1 MYYFQ
6 VLLYTIAFVYAFSL
20 LWGKKKKE
28 FFFIVSGVL
37 LTLFL
42 GLRDIYTGGI
52 DLLRY
57 NSQYESLSYAKTILA
72 AYEMRSGENILFFS
86 FLFICAK
93 LGLTFQGVLIIVAVL
108 SVSASLLLY
117 YRYSNHPLLCIS
129 IFLPTCYIHL
139 FSQLKQT
146 IAVSITIFAYMLL
159 RKNKNLWAYFLL
171 IVAILFHPTAIVM
184 LPIFILCKRRVTSSI
199 LLTLFSGS
207 ILVYLMRM
215 QLGRLLTLAF
225 YDQYLDYWESTGSIT
240 NMAMF
245 FIFFTIFYLITMPKK
260 KVSKEKYLLISTYLY
275 ALIIAMTI
283 FFCSSYSYAFTRVNN
298 YFLVFVPLALSEIND
313 FSFWKKRIG
322 SKLPVHLM
330 NGVVIYIMI
339 NWFFDMVESQYLDMY
354 DFCFNSIYFNF

>member
-1 MYYFQ
+1 MYYFH

-20 LWGKKKKE
+20 LWGKKKKQ
-28 FFFIVSGVL
+28 FFFLVTGVV

-42 GLRDIYTGGI
+42 GFRDIYTGGI

-57 NSQYESLSYAKTILA
+57 YSQYESLSYADSILA
-72 AYEMRSGENILFFS
+72 AYEMRSGENILFFG
-86 FLFICAK
+86 FLFLLAK
-93 LGLTFQGVLIIVAVL
+93 LGLTFQGVLILVAVI

-146 IAVSITIFAYMLL
+146 IAVGITIFAYMLL
-159 RKNKNLWAYFLL
+159 RKNKNFWAYFLL
-171 IVAILFHPTAIVM
+171 TIAILFHPTALVM
-184 LPIFILCKRRVTSSI
+184 IPFFILSKRKVTP
-199 LLTLFSGS
+199 LRLFTLFSGA
-207 ILVYLMRM
+207 ILVYILRM
-215 QLGRLLTLAF
+215 QVGYYLTLAL
-225 YDQYLDYWESTGSIT
+225 YDQYLDHWESTESIT
-240 NMAMF
+240 TMAIF
-245 FIFFTIFYLITMPKK
+245 FIFFTIFYLITMPKKK

-298 YFLVFVPLALSEIND
+298 YFMVFLPLALSEIND
-313 FSFWKKRIG
+313 FGFWKKQFG
-322 SKLPVHLM
+322 TKLPVHLM

-339 NWFFDMVESQYLDMY
+339 NWFFDMVVSQYLDMY
-354 DFCFNSIYFNF
+354 GFYFNSIY